1 MDSRDRRR
9 RLIVEVLAEGPVP
22 SQQGLMGALRRRGV
36 RTTQA
41 TLSRD
46 LRDLGIVKS
55 PRGYLSPEAASVAPG
70 GSGVSGMGTADPEAM
85 LRRVLSAYLM
95 SADPAGT
102 LVVCKTSPGGA
113 MAVAVELDR
122 RPPEGLVGTVG
133 GDDTIFLATPSN
145 EAAGALASYLLELAG
160 LA

>member
-22 SQQGLMGALRRRGV
+22 SQQGLMAALRRRGV

-70 GSGVSGMGTADPEAM
+70 MGAVGTGTADPEVM
-85 LRRVLSAYLM
+85 LRRVLSAYLL
-95 SADPAGT
+95 SAEPAGT

-122 RPPEGLVGTVG
+122 HPPEGLVGTVG
-133 GDDTIFLATPSN
+133 GDDTIFLATPSD
-145 EAAGALASYLLELAG
+145 EAAGSLAGYLLELAG